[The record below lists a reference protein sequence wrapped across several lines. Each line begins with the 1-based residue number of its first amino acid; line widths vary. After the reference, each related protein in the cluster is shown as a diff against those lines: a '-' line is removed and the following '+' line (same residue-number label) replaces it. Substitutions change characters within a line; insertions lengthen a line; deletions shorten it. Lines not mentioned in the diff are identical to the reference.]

1 MMTSSAT
8 AKLISDVTAPQGD
21 LLLPKFK
28 YHYPIVIGC
37 YNLCYAVSIHHNQH
51 LQIRNTGKLIKQR
64 KDESSNCKTNCFSN
78 R

>member
-8 AKLISDVTAPQGD
+8 AKLISDVTVPQGH

-37 YNLCYAVSIHHNQH
+37 YNLCYAVSQFI
-51 LQIRNTGKLIKQR
+51 ITNTFKSEIL
-64 KDESSNCKTNCFSN
+64 EN
-78 R
+78 